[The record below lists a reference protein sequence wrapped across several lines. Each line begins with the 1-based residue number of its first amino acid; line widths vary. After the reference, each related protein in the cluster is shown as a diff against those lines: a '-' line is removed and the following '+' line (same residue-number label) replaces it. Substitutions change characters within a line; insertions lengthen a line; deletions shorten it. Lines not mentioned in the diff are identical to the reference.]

1 MKNIIIIII
10 LVVLF
15 SSEVL
20 IFKKKKIVPESALL
34 SKDIS
39 KKNFWYDLFKKNPM
53 SFGLYAI
60 YGNSI

>member
-20 IFKKKKIVPESALL
+20 IFKKKNWNKLL
-34 SKDIS
+34 EKTGKEYERIME
-39 KKNFWYDLFKKNPM
+39 KF
-53 SFGLYAI
+53 
-60 YGNSI
+60 

>member
-20 IFKKKKIVPESALL
+20 IFKKKNWNKLVKETGKQYERILE
-34 SKDIS
+34 K
-39 KKNFWYDLFKKNPM
+39 F
-53 SFGLYAI
+53 
-60 YGNSI
+60 

>member
-20 IFKKKKIVPESALL
+20 IFKKKIEKLVEKQENNMKNYGKVLKALFL
-34 SKDIS
+34 LI
-39 KKNFWYDLFKKNPM
+39 FPI
-53 SFGLYAI
+53 YA
-60 YGNSI
+60 YSIN

>member
-20 IFKKKKIVPESALL
+20 IFKKKNLNKLVEKTGEQYERIME
-34 SKDIS
+34 K
-39 KKNFWYDLFKKNPM
+39 F
-53 SFGLYAI
+53 
-60 YGNSI
+60 